1 MEQGRSSRSDKGTI
15 QKGKTPLSFNTDDLF
30 EVRLAHSSE
39 EVFVMKVER
48 RG

>member
-1 MEQGRSSRSDKGTI
+1 MEQGRSNKSDKGTT
-15 QKGKTPLSFNTDDLF
+15 QKGKTPLRFNTNDLF

-39 EVFVMKVER
+39 EAFVMKVER